1 MKQQPSPRMVWRFVL
16 TLGMSLSALL
26 QLFPVRASTAQE
38 EGAGRDRQLR
48 QAETI
53 TSLPAKAKRWAL
65 VIGVDR
71 YRDGNISPLRG
82 AADDAGTLANALT
95 QYAGFPPD
103 QVVLLATD
111 QPEERQPTRINIL
124 AYLSNLASAAPKDG
138 LLLVSFAG
146 HGIER
151 GGQAYLIPSDARLT
165 NDVSLLEES
174 AISVERMHNRIRAAN
189 VAQVMIL
196 LDACRNDPGGRADAP
211 NPLTEAYTRGFNFDV
226 RNREVQAFA
235 TLYATAVGQRAYE
248 YQEKKQ
254 GYFTWAIVEGMKGG
268 AANERGEVTLARLVG
283 YVQDVVPKRI
293 AIDLGAGKQ
302 QRPFAVIEGY
312 RADELVV
319 AVAAPTGASNTP
331 ARPDLTLKDAG
342 TVEAEYW
349 ESIKNSSD
357 AIDFQ
362 DYLKEYPQGRYAPL
376 ARVKLRQL
384 EAKRDRPNDKSDTA
398 AAPPTQKTAP
408 SSRAVGAFTITL
420 NSCKMYGDEVTCE
433 LTVNN
438 DSAESKNF
446 SLVREDYRARRRGQ
460 DVTKAVDTSGNEY
473 AVSEPGF
480 GAAKFRHTLTPNVPE
495 KFSIKFK
502 GVPRETA
509 SFSLLRVAVSENTN
523 RVQLSYADFR
533 NVPFIFR

>member
-1 MKQQPSPRMVWRFVL
+1 MKQQPFPRTVWRFVL

-26 QLFPVRASTAQE
+26 QLFPVQPSTAQE
-38 EGAGRDRQLR
+38 EGAGQPRQLR

-82 AADDAGTLANALT
+82 AANDAGTLATALK

-124 AYLSNLASAAPKDG
+124 AYLSNLASAVPKDG

-211 NPLTEAYTRGFNFDV
+211 NLLTEAYTRGFNFDV

-293 AIDLGAGKQ
+293 AD
-302 QRPFAVIEGY
+302 
-312 RADELVV
+312 
-319 AVAAPTGASNTP
+319 
-331 ARPDLTLKDAG
+331 
-342 TVEAEYW
+342 
-349 ESIKNSSD
+349 
-357 AIDFQ
+357 
-362 DYLKEYPQGRYAPL
+362 
-376 ARVKLRQL
+376 
-384 EAKRDRPNDKSDTA
+384 
-398 AAPPTQKTAP
+398 
-408 SSRAVGAFTITL
+408 
-420 NSCKMYGDEVTCE
+420 
-433 LTVNN
+433 
-438 DSAESKNF
+438 
-446 SLVREDYRARRRGQ
+446 
-460 DVTKAVDTSGNEY
+460 
-473 AVSEPGF
+473 
-480 GAAKFRHTLTPNVPE
+480 
-495 KFSIKFK
+495 
-502 GVPRETA
+502 
-509 SFSLLRVAVSENTN
+509 
-523 RVQLSYADFR
+523 
-533 NVPFIFR
+533 